1 MNVARTKFA
10 LAGLLALAACV
21 TASDPAPI
29 RTLDNRT
36 LTPAQI
42 DAAVTR
48 LMTAND
54 VKGSAVAL
62 IRDGRV
68 AYVHAYG
75 LRDVEHQLPLQTD
88 TIMYGASLTK
98 ATFAY
103 MVMQLVDERRLDL
116 DRPLAEY
123 LPRPLPDYEPYAN
136 LAGDPRWRRI
146 TARMVLDHTT
156 GFANFAFLEPD
167 EKLRIHWDPGTRYGY
182 SGEGI
187 QLLQFVLEQGL
198 HLDVGAEMQRRVF
211 DRFGM
216 TRTSMMWRDDFAGNL
231 TQGYG
236 LDGAMEPHDERSHV
250 RAAGSMDTTI
260 SDWAAFLAAVS
271 RHEGISEAAFEDMT
285 SSHIRI
291 SSAQQF
297 PTLLDAQADWSA
309 IALGYGV
316 GWGVFETPYGRA
328 FFKEGHND
336 QTGNY
341 AICIRERRDCLLL
354 MSNSVRAEG
363 IYLYLVNEL
372 LGPTNLP
379 WSWEGYAPYDH
390 AAPTH

>member
-1 MNVARTKFA
+1 MA
-10 LAGLLALAACV
+10 
-21 TASDPAPI
+21 
-29 RTLDNRT
+29 
-36 LTPAQI
+36 
-42 DAAVTR
+42 
-48 LMTAND
+48 AND
-54 VKGSAVAL
+54 VKGLAVAL

-75 LRDVEHQLPLQTD
+75 VRDVENHLPLQTD

-103 MVMQLVDERRLDL
+103 MVMQLVDEHRLDL
-116 DRPLAEY
+116 DRPLFEY
-123 LPRPLPDYEPYAN
+123 LPRPLPAYEHYAD
-136 LAGDPRWRRI
+136 LASDPRWQRI

-187 QLLQFVLEQGL
+187 QLLQFVLAEGL
-198 HLDVGAEMQRRVF
+198 HLDVGAEMQRRIF

-216 TRTSMMWRDDFAGNL
+216 TRTSMIWRDDFRGNL

-236 LDGAMEPHDERSHV
+236 VDGAMAPHDHRERV

-260 SDWAAFLAAVS
+260 SDWANFLAAVS
-271 RHEGISEAAFEDMT
+271 RQEGISDAAFRDMT
-285 SSHIRI
+285 SSHIGI
-291 SSAQQF
+291 TSAQQF
-297 PTLLDAQADWSA
+297 PTLLDRQADWSA
-309 IALGYGV
+309 IRLGYGL

-328 FFKEGHND
+328 FFKEGHDD

-372 LGPTNLP
+372 LGPANLP
-379 WSWEGYAPYDH
+379 WSWEGYAPYDRTVQ
-390 AAPTH
+390 AQ